1 MDIYNYNKGFELLK
15 NRINIGE
22 LEKIEYNKEVVLAG
36 WIINIKNIG
45 NISFII
51 LRDQTGD
58 VQITIKKDIFN
69 DLEFIKEFSLHT
81 FIVVKG
87 KYVKG
92 IAKKYKEVVA
102 EEIYLI
108 SEPADRLPI
117 DENSYFEKRMNY
129 RWIDL
134 RDPKKSLIIKLTSY
148 AVKYIREYLYNN
160 NFIEIFSPKIIST
173 ASEGGAEV
181 FELNYFN
188 RKAYLAQSPQF
199 YKQMA
204 ICSGFEKVFEIAP
217 AFRAEPSFT
226 SRHLTEFTSFDVEI
240 GYISSHYDVMKVLEE
255 IVKYTNKKIK
265 ENFEDEIKKYY
276 NVDVFIP
283 ENIPKIKMEEVY
295 EIIGKNNIKENGD
308 ITSEGEK
315 ILGDYVK
322 KTYDNEFVFIID
334 WPWTARPFY
343 HMKGEPMKNGMIT
356 TKSFDLLYNGLEIST
371 GSQREHRYKI
381 LLEQIKEKGLN
392 PDNFKYYLEF
402 FKYGAPTM
410 GGFGFGI
417 ARYIKQLLNIENVK
431 EAVLI
436 PRDPNRLEP

>member
-1 MDIYNYNKGFELLK
+1 MDIYNYNRGFELLK

-58 VQITIKKDIFN
+58 AQITIKKDIFN

-226 SRHLTEFTSFDVEI
+226 SRH
-240 GYISSHYDVMKVLEE
+240 
-255 IVKYTNKKIK
+255 
-265 ENFEDEIKKYY
+265 Y
-276 NVDVFIP
+276 NV
-283 ENIPKIKMEEVY
+283 N
-295 EIIGKNNIKENGD
+295 
-308 ITSEGEK
+308 
-315 ILGDYVK
+315 
-322 KTYDNEFVFIID
+322 
-334 WPWTARPFY
+334 
-343 HMKGEPMKNGMIT
+343 
-356 TKSFDLLYNGLEIST
+356 LYIQFLH
-371 GSQREHRYKI
+371 QR
-381 LLEQIKEKGLN
+381 
-392 PDNFKYYLEF
+392 
-402 FKYGAPTM
+402 M
-410 GGFGFGI
+410 
-417 ARYIKQLLNIENVK
+417 
-431 EAVLI
+431 
-436 PRDPNRLEP
+436 

>member
-1 MDIYNYNKGFELLK
+1 MDIYNYNRGFELLK
-15 NRINIGE
+15 NRINIRD

-69 DLEFIKEFSLHT
+69 DLEFIGEFSLNT
-81 FIVVKG
+81 FIVIRG
-87 KYVKG
+87 KYIEG
-92 IAKKYKEVVA
+92 IAKKYKEVIA

-117 DENSYFEKRMNY
+117 DENSYFEKRINY

-181 FELNYFN
+181 FEINYFN

-217 AFRAEPSFT
+217 AFRAEQSFT
-226 SRHLTEFTSFDVEI
+226 SRHLT
-240 GYISSHYDVMKVLEE
+240 
-255 IVKYTNKKIK
+255 
-265 ENFEDEIKKYY
+265 
-276 NVDVFIP
+276 
-283 ENIPKIKMEEVY
+283 
-295 EIIGKNNIKENGD
+295 
-308 ITSEGEK
+308 
-315 ILGDYVK
+315 
-322 KTYDNEFVFIID
+322 
-334 WPWTARPFY
+334 
-343 HMKGEPMKNGMIT
+343 
-356 TKSFDLLYNGLEIST
+356 
-371 GSQREHRYKI
+371 
-381 LLEQIKEKGLN
+381 
-392 PDNFKYYLEF
+392 
-402 FKYGAPTM
+402 
-410 GGFGFGI
+410 
-417 ARYIKQLLNIENVK
+417 
-431 EAVLI
+431 
-436 PRDPNRLEP
+436 